1 MKKRI
6 IKICAVCFICFIIC
20 FQSLVYASAYS
31 EDYPDYL
38 GIGNCAFVECN
49 SNIGAGVV
57 VLPIECR
64 MDKVSLYQT
73 NLQNVSDGY
82 ISGKFVTYDG
92 TSTDIRA
99 QSLGNFQ
106 YIIRSGY
113 NTEYQDLVIT
123 TVTNTNINF
132 SLAEDTEENNVIVL
146 SDFDKTILTCVL
158 LNMIITALTS
168 LFIVLYR
175 GRKL

>member
-6 IKICAVCFICFIIC
+6 IKICAAFFISLIIC
-20 FQSLVYASAYS
+20 LQFLVCASAYS
-31 EDYPDYL
+31 EEYPDYL

-64 MDKVSLYQT
+64 KDKVSLYQT

-106 YIIRSGY
+106 YTIRTGY

-132 SLAEDTEENNVIVL
+132 SLAEDTKENTVAVIN
-146 SDFDKTILTCVL
+146 DFEKTLLTCVL

-168 LFIVLYR
+168 LFIVLSR
-175 GRKL
+175 SKKI

>member
-6 IKICAVCFICFIIC
+6 IKICAVCFISLIIC
-20 FQSLVYASAYS
+20 LQFLVYASAYF
-31 EDYPDYL
+31 EEYPDYL

-64 MDKVSLYQT
+64 KDKVSLYQT
-73 NLQNVSDGY
+73 NLQNVSDSY

-106 YIIRSGY
+106 YTIRSGY

-132 SLAEDTEENNVIVL
+132 SLAEDTEENTVIVL
-146 SDFDKTILTCVL
+146 SKEEQIGLAVFLIVSILLMLASVIPNFVL
-158 LNMIITALTS
+158 H
-168 LFIVLYR
+168 
-175 GRKL
+175 K